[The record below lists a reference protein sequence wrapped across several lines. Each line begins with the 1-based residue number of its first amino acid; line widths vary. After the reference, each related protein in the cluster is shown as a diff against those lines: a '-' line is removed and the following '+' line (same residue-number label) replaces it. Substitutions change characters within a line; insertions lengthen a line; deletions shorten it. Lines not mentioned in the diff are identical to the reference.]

1 MQGSLLI
8 QIVAEREGRRKIDGA
23 DPSRLI
29 LGVVR
34 GQVKID
40 TLEGYEALL
49 PECIKSVLG
58 LLLL

>member
-8 QIVAEREGRRKIDGA
+8 QIVAEREGRRGIDGA

-29 LGVVR
+29 FGVVR
-34 GQVKID
+34 GQVKTD
-40 TLEGYEALL
+40 TLEGYEALF